1 MNKRKILALV
11 TAMAMLIGVNVPA
24 MAAEE
29 VTPYVIGSSSTAI
42 STTQGGSIMLNCDTS
57 SSIIPDNTKVT
68 IWTNTGHN
76 SQRWYLDTKT
86 ISGRSLLR
94 PLGNGTMALN
104 CMRGGEYQCNI
115 RNQSVNSKTPED
127 MDIHIT
133 YNDKNKPSF
142 RMWVS
147 GRPGYNAA
155 YVTRRG
161 STSGSACDWK
171 YAAPGS
177 IWYYRAG

>member
-29 VTPYVIGSSSTAI
+29 VTPYVIGNSRTAI
-42 STTQGGSIMLNCDTS
+42 STTENGSLMLNCNTS
-57 SSIIPDNTKVT
+57 LNQVPDNTEVN
-68 IWTNTGHN
+68 IWTNTGNN
-76 SQRWYLDTKT
+76 SQRWRRVKSAYGVYVLEPYGSPGISLNCQRGSESKCNVIRESRNADTKQD
-86 ISGRSLLR
+86 
-94 PLGNGTMALN
+94 MAIN
-104 CMRGGEYQCNI
+104 F
-115 RNQSVNSKTPED
+115 
-127 MDIHIT
+127 T
-133 YNDKNKPSF
+133 YIDKNKPSF

-147 GRPGYNAA
+147 SRPGYNAA

-161 STSGSACDWK
+161 SISGSACDWK

-177 IWYYRAG
+177 TWFYRAG

>member
-57 SSIIPDNTKVT
+57 SSFIPDNTKFT

-76 SQRWYLDTKT
+76 
-86 ISGRSLLR
+86 
-94 PLGNGTMALN
+94 
-104 CMRGGEYQCNI
+104 
-115 RNQSVNSKTPED
+115 
-127 MDIHIT
+127 
-133 YNDKNKPSF
+133 
-142 RMWVS
+142 
-147 GRPGYNAA
+147 
-155 YVTRRG
+155 
-161 STSGSACDWK
+161 
-171 YAAPGS
+171 
-177 IWYYRAG
+177 